1 MLGQGPLTKETPSLA
16 LQFAADRFALS
27 QDVGSRSNTRF
38 LQTGLGVVVLMLI
51 GVSACAVVP
60 PASQASPRL
69 SGHVH
74 TVAFSPKES
83 SPGGILQL
91 LEQKMRTHHKETL
104 DREFVPP
111 IKRNVDEN
119 FQKKIQEEVHR
130 NLGKSSGGLQMS
142 SSVMSS
148 RSVLDPPQTKSSLS
162 FRGGHTATKR
172 RQSGLPP
179 TPAPPSPPPTPSP
192 GGGGWDS
199 RPQPQFYLVRFGPA
213 EAHTILDAWI
223 SRVQL
228 YSHSQFDEKTVDMP
242 KLKALL
248 EQLESLRSFV
258 GSGFE
263 EEWRDKVEAYKT
275 GSTTPPLQVKFLGE
289 QIDDKALYG
298 LYREGSE
305 KNTILGTSDRV
316 LAIAGGKAIAATDSF
331 WSASGDGKVMVEKMP
346 HGKLEIEH
354 MAVNPMY
361 TSGVPQ
367 VDKRSQMTQ
376 QLIGLAKRLSLVLVF
391 DPVSES
397 SSASRGP
404 SE

>member
-1 MLGQGPLTKETPSLA
+1 
-16 LQFAADRFALS
+16 
-27 QDVGSRSNTRF
+27 
-38 LQTGLGVVVLMLI
+38 
-51 GVSACAVVP
+51 
-60 PASQASPRL
+60 
-69 SGHVH
+69 
-74 TVAFSPKES
+74 
-83 SPGGILQL
+83 
-91 LEQKMRTHHKETL
+91 
-104 DREFVPP
+104 
-111 IKRNVDEN
+111 
-119 FQKKIQEEVHR
+119 
-130 NLGKSSGGLQMS
+130 
-142 SSVMSS
+142 
-148 RSVLDPPQTKSSLS
+148 
-162 FRGGHTATKR
+162 
-172 RQSGLPP
+172 
-179 TPAPPSPPPTPSP
+179 
-192 GGGGWDS
+192 
-199 RPQPQFYLVRFGPA
+199 LVRFGPA

-263 EEWRDKVEAYKT
+263 EEWRAKVEAYKT

-331 WSASGDGKVMVEKMP
+331 WSASGDGKAMVEKMP

-367 VDKRSQMTQ
+367 VDKRSQMTR
-376 QLIGLAKRLSLVLVF
+376 QLIGLAKQLSLVLVF

-397 SSASRGP
+397 SGASRGP